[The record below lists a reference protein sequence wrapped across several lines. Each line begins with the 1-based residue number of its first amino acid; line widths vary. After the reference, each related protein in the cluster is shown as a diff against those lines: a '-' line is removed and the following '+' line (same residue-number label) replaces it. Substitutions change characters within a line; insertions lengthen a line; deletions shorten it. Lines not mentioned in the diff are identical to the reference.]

1 MEKKVD
7 EAPRCECGCP
17 QVGTRLTAAGHYFGD
32 ATMDTYCMG
41 CDCKKYRPVKEPVK
55 AERS

>member
-17 QVGTRLTAAGHYFGD
+17 QVGTHLAAAGHYFGD

-41 CDCKKYRPVKEPVK
+41 CDCKKYRPVKEPP
-55 AERS
+55 A